1 MHGPRRTATSG
12 AICCSRGVRSLITQ
26 SGRAGEGRGA
36 LWALGFALLVT
47 LGFWAALASPA
58 AAQPVLGPANTVIDG
73 PSGDVVGLSGLSI
86 ARDGTGGL
94 AYVKNVLGVPHVFAS
109 RLLQGAFAAPQQVD
123 TGLSGPSSQP
133 VIAAGRGGVL
143 LIAFINGGVL
153 YVVDVANA
161 LSPFGAPIAL
171 FAGAG
176 NPTIS
181 LSDFGKAY
189 LAFTAVGAGGHDVR
203 AAYYDNGQWA
213 LEASPLD
220 AVPADDA
227 GTGTGRPD
235 VAAAGDGVGIVV
247 WGEAG
252 HIYTR
257 RVWATAPSIVFEQ
270 ADVPS
275 LSGWREVSADEPAI
289 AADGD
294 SSYAAVV
301 FHEVLTNG
309 STAQSRV
316 LMNRLHASQYDGVT
330 QPDGLATPGPQ
341 GADSPAVAVTEYGR
355 GFVTSARGQS
365 DQLFATTLGA
375 SEVAGALTRVDSL
388 PNSTPPDA
396 VPATAGLVS
405 NLIAWQQNPG
415 VTGAPEIRLRY
426 AQDGADLG
434 PEQVVS
440 APSLGPTDAP
450 SGLAAAGDVNGD
462 AAVAWV
468 QGSDGAR
475 AIVAAQLYQPPG
487 APVALSSF
495 RYAVSDHPLVTWSAA
510 PEAWG
515 PVSYLLSVDG
525 AQVAST
531 RSTQIRVPAVVLDGS
546 HTWQVTAVNLA
557 GLTSA
562 SRPATVWVDTVPPR
576 VTFTL
581 TGLRRVGSYVHI
593 NVTATDSPPPEPP
606 AAASGIAQIVVR
618 WGDGSS
624 YKITRGKFHAYKRA
638 GHYQLTITVK
648 DRAGNA
654 TTVTRAVTIA
664 PKPKPKPKK
673 RRHKK
678 KPVKKK

>member
-1 MHGPRRTATSG
+1 
-12 AICCSRGVRSLITQ
+12 L
-26 SGRAGEGRGA
+26 
-36 LWALGFALLVT
+36 ALGFVLLVT
-47 LGFWAALASPA
+47 LGSCVALATPA

-94 AYVKNVLGVPHVFAS
+94 AYVKNVLGVPHVFVS
-109 RLLQGAFAAPQQVD
+109 RLLQGAFSAPQQVD
-123 TGLSGPSSQP
+123 VGLSGASSQP

-143 LIAFINGGVL
+143 LSGFINGGAL

-171 FAGAG
+171 FAGAS
-176 NPTIS
+176 NPAIS
-181 LSDFGKAY
+181 ISDFGKAY

-213 LEASPLD
+213 LESSPLD

-227 GTGTGRPD
+227 GTASGRPD
-235 VAAAGDGVGIVV
+235 VVTAGDGVGIVV

-275 LSGWREVSADEPAI
+275 LSGWSEVAADEPAI
-289 AADGD
+289 AAGGD

-309 STAQSRV
+309 SSAQSRV

-341 GADSPAVAVTEYGR
+341 GADFPAVAVTEYGR

-365 DQLFATTLGA
+365 DQLFATSLGTT
-375 SEVAGALTRVDSL
+375 ETGGALTRVDSL

-405 NLIAWQQNPG
+405 TLIAWQQNPG
-415 VTGAPEIRLRY
+415 AAGPAEIRLRY
-426 AQDGADLG
+426 AQDGSDLG

-440 APSLGPTDAP
+440 SPSLGPTNAA
-450 SGLAAAGDVNGD
+450 SGLAAAGDANGD
-462 AAVAWV
+462 AAVAWM
-468 QGSDGAR
+468 QGSPGSG
-475 AIVAAQLYQPPG
+475 AIVAAQLYQAPG
-487 APVALSSF
+487 APVALSPF
-495 RYAVSDHPLVTWSAA
+495 RYAVSDHPLLAWSAA

-515 PVSYLLSVDG
+515 PVTYRLSLDG

-531 RSTQIRVPAVVLDGS
+531 TSTQSRVPAVVPDGS
-546 HTWQVTAVNLA
+546 HSWQVTAVNPA

-562 SRPATVWVDTVPPR
+562 ARPAAVWVDTVPPR

-581 TGLRRVGSYVHI
+581 SGLRRVGSYLHI

-606 AAASGIAQIVVR
+606 ADASGIARVVLR

-624 YKITRGKFHAYKRA
+624 YTITHGKFHTYKRA

-648 DRAGNA
+648 DRAGNT
-654 TTVTRAVTIA
+654 TTVTGEVTIA
-664 PKPKPKPKK
+664 PRPKPKPKPKK
-673 RRHKK
+673 HRHKQ
-678 KPVKKK
+678 KPVKRK

>member
-1 MHGPRRTATSG
+1 
-12 AICCSRGVRSLITQ
+12 
-26 SGRAGEGRGA
+26 
-36 LWALGFALLVT
+36 VT
-47 LGFWAALASPA
+47 LGSCVALVRPA
-58 AAQPVLGPANTVIDG
+58 VAQPVLGPANTVIDG

-94 AYVKNVLGVPHVFAS
+94 AYVKNVAGVPHVFVS
-109 RLLQGAFAAPQQVD
+109 RLLQGAFSAPQQVD
-123 TGLSGPSSQP
+123 AGLSGPSSQP

-171 FAGAG
+171 FTGAS

-181 LSDFGKAY
+181 MSDFGKAY

-203 AAYYDNGQWA
+203 AAYYDNGVWA
-213 LEASPLD
+213 LESSPLD

-235 VAAAGDGVGIVV
+235 VVTAGDGVGIVV

-275 LSGWREVSADEPAI
+275 LSGWSEVSADEPAI
-289 AADGD
+289 AAGGD

-309 STAQSRV
+309 SAAQSRV
-316 LMNRLHASQYDGVT
+316 LMNRLRASQYDGVT
-330 QPDGLATPGPQ
+330 QPDGLSTAGPQ

-365 DQLFATTLGA
+365 DQLFATILGTG
-375 SEVAGALTRVDSL
+375 EVAGALTRVDSL

-434 PEQVVS
+434 PEQVLS

-475 AIVAAQLYQPPG
+475 AIVAAQLFQPPG

-495 RYAVSDHPLVTWSAA
+495 RYAVSAHPLLSWAAA

-531 RSTQIRVPAVVLDGS
+531 RATQIRVPAVVLDGS
-546 HTWQVTAVNLA
+546 HTWQVTAVNVA

-562 SRPATVWVDTVPPR
+562 TRPATVWVDTVPPR

-581 TGLRRVGSYVHI
+581 TGLRRVGSYLHI
-593 NVTATDSPPPEPP
+593 NVSATDSPPPEPP
-606 AAASGIAQIVVR
+606 AAASGIAQIVLR

-664 PKPKPKPKK
+664 PKPKPKPK
-673 RRHKK
+673 RHKK
-678 KPVKKK
+678 KPVKHKKPVKQK